1 MKPPEDEEAAKR
13 RARAER
19 FGIPLV
25 EPKQVPTKKGKSA
38 ANGKGAKSAA
48 PDVSHVP
55 LSSPYCTPYSP
66 SSNICAAGRVRTSWR
81 RVQHGLALRPNRKL
95 KPHPARP
102 TAGSDSG
109 TPLLRCP
116 STQKSSNAGRSAPS
130 GLVPVPSSLR
140 R

>member
-25 EPKQVPTKKGKSA
+25 EPKQVPTKKGKPA

-81 RVQHGLALRPNRKL
+81 RVQHGLALRPNRK
-95 KPHPARP
+95 PHPARL
-102 TAGSDSG
+102 TAGSDSEM
-109 TPLLRCP
+109 PLLNCP
-116 STQKSSNAGRSAPS
+116 SMQKSSNAGRSVLS
-130 GLVPVPSSLR
+130 DLVPVPSSLR